1 MFKMLSRMTL
11 LSILAVAA
19 GACNR
24 DAATDG
30 VAGGEGPAE
39 TVQRSVE
46 LVRQSDMA
54 GLFEH
59 MLPPA
64 EFARVKSEWN
74 QRKDRAEPTADE
86 RAQFEE
92 TMKKLTA
99 ENAAEK
105 LYAEFEPDIR
115 QFDTQYQKQI
125 PDMVDMGNT
134 YLHGLVRQSQTLSD
148 SEKEQAG
155 SVIDTLSAWVKK
167 TRFTD
172 PELVKQALAA
182 ISDTARKLDIK
193 TIDEA
198 RALTFEQAA
207 PKFTI
212 AFDGMKSIFEVYG
225 LSIDQTLST
234 VKVEELSRQGD
245 ASTVKISYVLMGTPI
260 ESTTEMVRIDN
271 RWYGKDTIEKI
282 KEHNADKNAD
292 GPAIAQPAED

>member
-1 MFKMLSRMTL
+1 MLKSLARMTL
-11 LSILAVAA
+11 MSILAMTA

-24 DAATDG
+24 DAANDG
-30 VAGGEGPAE
+30 VAEGAGPAE

-54 GLFEH
+54 GLVEH
-59 MLPPA
+59 MLPPE
-64 EFARVKSEWN
+64 EFARAKAEWN
-74 QRKDRAEPTADE
+74 QRRDQAEPTAEE

-99 ENAAEK
+99 DNAAEK

-115 QFDTQYQKQI
+115 QFDTQYKEQI

-134 YLHGLVRQSQTLSD
+134 YLHGLVRQSQTLSA
-148 SEKEQAG
+148 SEKEQAS
-155 SVIDTLSAWVKK
+155 SVIDTLSMWVKE

-172 PELVKQALAA
+172 PELVKKAL
-182 ISDTARKLDIK
+182 TAMTDSAKKLDIK
-193 TIDEA
+193 TLDEA

-207 PKFTI
+207 PKFKI
-212 AFDGMKSIFEVYG
+212 AFDGLKNIFDVYG

-234 VKVEELSRQGD
+234 IKVEELSRQGD
-245 ASTVKISYVLMGTPI
+245 TASVKVSYVLLGAPL
-260 ESTTEMVRIDN
+260 ESTTEMIRIDG

-282 KEHNADKNAD
+282 KERKADQNAS
-292 GPAIAQPAED
+292 GSVIAPPVED